1 MRRAFLSGG
10 KSFRLLAWVG
20 LVLALT
26 PSGADSQPARV
37 YSVILSGGAIH
48 DGLGSPPVVADV
60 GLVGDRIAAIGD
72 LSAASAAIRIDAR
85 GLAIAPGFIDIH
97 SHGDGDDAET
107 SSLGRRPLAENYL
120 RQGVTTFFGGQDGSS
135 PIEMAP
141 FLAYFDAVKPAVH
154 IGMFVGHGS
163 VRAHVMGEADRTPTV
178 AELAEMRAVV
188 VQAMADG
195 AFGLSSGL
203 EYTPGA
209 FAETGE
215 LVDLAR
221 ATASFDGLYISHVR
235 EEGGRLMESVN
246 EVIRIAREAG
256 VPGQLT
262 HHKII
267 GKGRWG
273 GTRVSLAAA
282 AAARAEGV
290 DISLDVYPYTA
301 SSTNFT
307 ILFPTWAKDGGFE
320 ALQQR
325 LADPQTRQRIRDDV
339 IRHIEAERGGDPS
352 TIVAVRC
359 AFDPELSGLSLADM
373 ARVLGLEPT
382 VPVAAD
388 LAISLVERGSC
399 QGVFHSM
406 SEKDVQRVLRDE
418 ASMIASDG
426 GIPEFGVDSPHPR
439 GYGTFAR
446 VLGRYVRELG
456 TLTLPDAVR
465 KMTSAPAQRLG
476 LADRGVLRTGAIADV
491 VVFDPATIIDHATFA
506 EPHQYAT
513 GVLQVFVAGAWALRD
528 GEPTGVR
535 AGRALRRTRAGY

>member
-1 MRRAFLSGG
+1 MG
-10 KSFRLLAWVG
+10 VV
-20 LVLALT
+20 LVLTSLPAV
-26 PSGADSQPARV
+26 SQPAPV
-37 YSVILSGGAIH
+37 YSVILSGGTVH

-60 GLVGDRIAAIGD
+60 GLIGDRIAAIGD
-72 LSAASAAIRIDAR
+72 LSAGPAAIRIDAR

-97 SHGDGDDAET
+97 SHGDGDEAET

-135 PIEMAP
+135 PIDLAS
-141 FLAYFDAVKPAVH
+141 FLAYFDAVRPAVH
-154 IGMFVGHGS
+154 VGMFVGHGS
-163 VRAHVMGEADRTPTV
+163 IRAAVMGEDDRPPTS
-178 AELAEMRAVV
+178 AELARMQAVV
-188 VQAMADG
+188 VQAMEGG

-209 FAETGE
+209 FAETDE
-215 LVDLAR
+215 LIALAR
-221 ATASFDGLYISHVR
+221 ATAPFGGVYISHVR
-235 EEGGRLMESVN
+235 EEGGRLMESVD

-273 GTRVSLAAA
+273 GTTRSLAAA
-282 AAARAEGV
+282 AAARAAGV

-301 SSTNFT
+301 SSTDLT

-320 ALQQR
+320 ALRQR
-325 LADPQTRQRIRDDV
+325 LAAPETRQRIRDDV

-373 ARVLGLEPT
+373 ARRQGLDPT

-406 SEKDVQRVLRDE
+406 SEEDVQRVMRDE

-426 GIPEFGVDSPHPR
+426 GIPAYGVDMPHPR

-456 TLTLPDAVR
+456 ILSLPVAIR
-465 KMTSAPAQRLG
+465 KMTSAPAFRLG
-476 LADRGVLRTGAIADV
+476 LADRGVLREGAVADL
-491 VVFDPATIIDHATFA
+491 VVFDPATITDHATFS
-506 EPHQYAT
+506 EPHRYAT
-513 GVLQVFVAGAWALRD
+513 GVRHVFVAGAWALRD
-528 GEPTGVR
+528 GEPTGIR
-535 AGRALRRTRAGY
+535 AGRALRKTRPGY